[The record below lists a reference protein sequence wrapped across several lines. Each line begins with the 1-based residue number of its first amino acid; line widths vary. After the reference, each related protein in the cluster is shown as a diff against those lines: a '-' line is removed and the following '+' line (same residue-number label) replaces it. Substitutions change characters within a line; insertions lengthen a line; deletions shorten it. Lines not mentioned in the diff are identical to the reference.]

1 MHWFDITAI
10 VLGIGM
16 VAGFLAIL
24 FSVKS
29 PQR

>member
-10 VLGIGM
+10 VLMIVM
-16 VAGFLAIL
+16 VAGFLTIL
-24 FSVKS
+24 VGMKA

>member
-1 MHWFDITAI
+1 MHFFDIIAI

-24 FSVKS
+24 LSVKA